1 MTQNNTFF
9 KTQKFATSTTFVK
22 HQLECWTHASFVGN
36 HGRYTRC
43 QFQHDQRM
51 AWWLIPGVFF
61 PAFRCTT
68 CLCTWT
74 LFGRHQALP
83 GLEGSKGWFWGFSS
97 ALAPIGWGVIRGEVI
112 CCAHWPCTSTA
123 TAPWILKLQES
134 RVRGNQGLFSRWFA
148 VSHLWDQKF
157 FFSFHDES
165 NTYGRVGCW
174 IFIIHPPPSYTGST
188 DQHGCWCAA
197 SLLFGWHR
205 LGGCWGRPCKLPSAP
220 YSCDFK
226 ICTPSSHVLYERTL
240 HRLRVCRS
248 NALLTAFVAEPVCTI
263 CIPSAYIFISKNSS
277 AYIFIISFPSL

>member
-22 HQLECWTHASFVGN
+22 HQLECWTHASFVGD

-51 AWWLIPGVFF
+51 PKWLNLVVFF
-61 PAFRCTT
+61 SAFCTT

-112 CCAHWPCTSTA
+112 CCAQWHWPCTSTA

-148 VSHLWDQKF
+148 VFHPRTRNSF
-157 FFSFHDES
+157 FISWWKQYFWP
-165 NTYGRVGCW
+165 CW
-174 IFIIHPPPSYTGST
+174 LLDLHHPPPSLLHGIYRST
-188 DQHGCWCAA
+188 R
-197 SLLFGWHR
+197 LLMR
-205 LGGCWGRPCKLPSAP
+205 RLPSIWMAQ
-220 YSCDFK
+220 
-226 ICTPSSHVLYERTL
+226 TGW
-240 HRLRVCRS
+240 
-248 NALLTAFVAEPVCTI
+248 LLGPAV
-263 CIPSAYIFISKNSS
+263 
-277 AYIFIISFPSL
+277 